1 MNVKLLNLKIM
12 KTLKQEFIKK
22 TISLLFVG
30 LLFASTLAT
39 AQDITMHETAEFNGI
54 EVGGVFNVFLTQAP
68 ICSVEFESEG
78 LNPEDIEAE
87 VNNGILKLSYGGS
100 FPRGAKITAKIT
112 APYFSSIEAS
122 GVVNLKSTNTLEYE
136 KMKLEASGATK
147 ITLDL
152 ITDDLFSEVSGAS
165 NVYLKG
171 KATVHKVK
179 ISGAS
184 LLKADELSSDV
195 VVVDASGASNLEIN
209 AKSKLTAGLSGTSK
223 LIYTQEPL
231 VKEIAASGLSK
242 VGLRTDGS
250 VSFDESLDTVRVR
263 MGSREVWL
271 MDDGSGKKAKKTRKA
286 KFRNTWSGID
296 FGMNAYVNPE
306 QSLRMK
312 PGAEFLEL
320 EHNKSW
326 VINFNLL
333 HKSFPI
339 ISNNFGIY
347 TGLGFGF
354 NNYRLADNSMSLI
367 YNIDG
372 IDYINE
378 PFIMKKNKLV
388 LSHLNI
394 PLMLEFQT
402 HGPKRYNKFNLAVG
416 GNLGILMGSYTR
428 QIYDIDGNKMK
439 RKFSE
444 NYHISPFRYEVQA
457 RIGYAGVHLFA
468 SYALNSFFK
477 NDKGPELYPFSVG
490 ISFTI

>member
-12 KTLKQEFIKK
+12 KTLKQKFLKK
-22 TISLLFVG
+22 NISLLFVG
-30 LLFASTLAT
+30 LLFASTFAA
-39 AQDITMHETAEFNGI
+39 AQDITVRETPEFNGV

-78 LNPEDIEAE
+78 LNPEDIEAN
-87 VNNGILKLSYGGS
+87 VKDGILELSYNGS
-100 FPRGAKITAKIT
+100 LPRGAKVTAKIT

-152 ITDDLFSEVSGAS
+152 ITDDLYSEISGAS

-171 KATVHKVK
+171 KATIHKIN

-184 LLKADELSSDV
+184 LLKADELASDV
-195 VVVDASGASNLEIN
+195 VAIDASGASNLEID

-223 LIYTQEPL
+223 LVYIQEPL
-231 VKEIAASGLSK
+231 VKEISASGLSK
-242 VGLRTDGS
+242 VGVRTDGS
-250 VSFDESLDTVRVR
+250 VSFGDPTDTVRIK
-263 MGSREVWL
+263 MGSHEVWL
-271 MDDGSGKKAKKTRKA
+271 MDDGVTKKAKKAKRA

-326 VINFNLL
+326 AINFNLFQ
-333 HKSFPI
+333 KRVPI
-339 ISNNFGIY
+339 IKNNFGIY
-347 TGLGFGF
+347 TGIGFGF
-354 NNYRLADNSMSLI
+354 NNYRLADNSISLI
-367 YNIDG
+367 YNLDG
-372 IDYINE
+372 IDYIDE
-378 PFIMKKNKLV
+378 SFRMKKNKLV

-402 HGPKRYNKFNLAVG
+402 QGPKRFNKFNLAVG

-428 QIYDIDGNKMK
+428 QTYDIDGNKMK

-468 SYALNSFFK
+468 SYALNSLFK
-477 NDKGPELYPFSVG
+477 DGKGPELYPFSVG
-490 ISFTI
+490 VSFTN